1 MQLLFCIFLFSF
13 HSNQGKHLRTSAG
26 PSVASYVPS
35 GHKLQQNGLQ
45 LENVFVGHIRAVPSY
60 ACTGTELGL
69 TSKDDSWVGEGNGID
84 GQTSI
89 GLQGSVPLAES
100 DFFLF
105 SFHSNQG
112 KHLRTSAGPSVA
124 SYVPSG
130 HKLQQNGLQLE
141 NVFVGH
147 IRAVPSYACTGTEL
161 GLTSKD
167 DSWVGEGNGI
177 DGQTSIGL
185 QGSVPLAEFDF
196 VGMKQ
201 YSTQLVV
208 RIQMMKLDT
217 SEKSKK
223 LRCIIVVST
232 SCHRVFPCNSWLII
246 TFSFYFCSTLY
257 SYSHLLFAL
266 VAICSLNL

>member
-1 MQLLFCIFLFSF
+1 MNNLSTPLVQVFCSFCLSNPSKGRDSFFFCFFGWWLIERFIGTSFSFFLLIQRLVQLLFCIFLFSF

-69 TSKDDSWVGEGNGID
+69 TSKDDSWVGEGHGID

-100 DFFLF
+100 DF
-105 SFHSNQG
+105 
-112 KHLRTSAGPSVA
+112 
-124 SYVPSG
+124 
-130 HKLQQNGLQLE
+130 
-141 NVFVGH
+141 
-147 IRAVPSYACTGTEL
+147 
-161 GLTSKD
+161 
-167 DSWVGEGNGI
+167 
-177 DGQTSIGL
+177 
-185 QGSVPLAEFDF
+185 

-208 RIQMMKLDT
+208 RIQMIKLDT
-217 SEKSKK
+217 LEKSKK

-232 SCHRVFPCNSWLII
+232 SCHHVFPCNSWLII